1 MAVPET
7 GMGGGGGPEGGDAAA
22 AEMAADV
29 KTGMTG
35 RGGVMGG
42 WSAEGPGLGPGAG
55 AGAGTRGRVDEVARL
70 RARAALVRKRRKTP
84 LEDALASDGGSK
96 AVRLVQWARTQRSAY
111 DSKLSLWRENRRR
124 WAQEAQDIFD
134 HRAEGRRRGAG
145 DGGAGSGRGIYDY
158 DAGFGA
164 GGSGAAG
171 GGGGHGVFEARNDS
185 INIVAALAEFASAQC
200 EEDIFGGEPWFSVR
214 PEGRE
219 DPRLAEEIQK
229 HLQWVFRD
237 GRFVDGQCAGIDHA
251 TVLGE
256 AFSKTFYSV
265 VTDEHEEMVPC
276 LHIDGKAAVDADGE
290 YVTTD
295 AQVGALGDFAGRAEW
310 RPAYAKRQRVIW
322 QGVECVPVH
331 FNDISFREDA
341 PELDLLHTN
350 VYVSVEMS
358 VAEAR
363 ERFSLSKEDALR
375 LARCAGVGMGGAG
388 AGAGSS
394 DARARERQMDAVA
407 VWPGEAASAEEVLG
421 EDELERMLNTRV
433 RLVEGYILADVLGA
447 GRTSRVCIVFPPA
460 HEDWIVWADYLA
472 NISPGAELP
481 VHVAVWEPVPHKLY
495 GRGFFAKYA
504 YVQTGC
510 DELWNQVQFRNAMH
524 ANPITAIRPGNLE
537 RDEDDG
543 ELVLRPGLAIT
554 PKGSNRLGDCIE
566 FAQLPDLDDR
576 SMELF
581 QVGMQLAQ
589 LRSGISS
596 ASQGDLSALPENN
609 TATGIRSLMSR
620 AAVLLKKPVRR
631 MRRSKGRAFSYAVRL
646 FYANF
651 DREEAFVWGE
661 GRNAELVRMT
671 PEKIANLDL
680 DVRMLLTQEQN
691 QTKLEGAQVA
701 SGLIGQWLQVPEA
714 EKAAVRPLFLQ
725 AIKALEFD
733 QADEIVRQPMVKIED
748 CIGLLS
754 PEEGERLQALLEAE
768 AGAGGGGGPG
778 GMGVPGAPGAAEA
791 MGAMGA
797 AGAAGVEPGWA

>member
-1 MAVPET
+1 
-7 GMGGGGGPEGGDAAA
+7 MGGGGASDSGLSGTGGGAAA
-22 AEMAADV
+22 GADDA
-29 KTGMTG
+29 TGS
-35 RGGVMGG
+35 R
-42 WSAEGPGLGPGAG
+42 S
-55 AGAGTRGRVDEVARL
+55 RVDEVARL
-70 RARAALVRKRRKTP
+70 RARAALVRKRHKTP
-84 LEDALASDGGSK
+84 LEDALAADGGAK
-96 AVRLVQWARTQRSAY
+96 AVRLVQWARAQRTGY
-111 DSKLSLWRENRRR
+111 DAKLGLWRENRRR

-134 HRAEGRRRGAG
+134 HRAEGRRRGRG
-145 DGGAGSGRGIYDY
+145 CEGGGGRGVYDY
-158 DAGFGA
+158 DGVGA
-164 GGSGAAG
+164 GRDDDAASGC
-171 GGGGHGVFEARNDS
+171 VFEARNDS
-185 INIVAALAEFASAQC
+185 INIVAALAEFAAAQC
-200 EEDIFGGEPWFSVR
+200 EQDIFGGEPWFTVM

-219 DPRLAEEIQK
+219 DPLLAEEIQK
-229 HLQWVFRD
+229 HLQWSFRD
-237 GRFVDGQCAGIDHA
+237 GRYVDAQCAGIDHA
-251 TVLGE
+251 TALGE

-265 VTDEHEEMVPC
+265 VSDEHEERVPC
-276 LHIDGKAAVDADGE
+276 LHIDGKAAVDAEGE

-295 AQVGALGDFAGRAEW
+295 GQVAALGDFTGKAEW
-310 RPAYAKRQRVIW
+310 RTAYAKRQRVIW
-322 QGVECVPVH
+322 QGVETVPVH

-341 PELDLLHTN
+341 PALDLLHTN

-358 VAEAR
+358 VAQAR
-363 ERFSLSKEDALR
+363 ERFHLSKEDALR
-375 LARCAGVGMGGAG
+375 LARCAGLGLGVNGGG
-388 AGAGSS
+388 GSGAGSGG

-407 VWPGEAASAEEVLG
+407 VGPAGGDSGCGMAEEVLG
-421 EDELERMLNTRV
+421 ADELERMLNTRV
-433 RLVEGYILADVLGA
+433 RLIEGYMMADVLGA
-447 GRTSRVCIVFPPA
+447 GRTSRVCVVFPPA
-460 HEDWIVWADYLA
+460 HEDWVVWADYLA
-472 NISPGAELP
+472 NISPRAELP
-481 VHVAVWEPVPHKLY
+481 VHVEVWEPVPHKLY

-524 ANPITAIRPGNLE
+524 ANPITAIRAGNLE

-543 ELVLRPGLAIT
+543 DLVLRPGLAIT
-554 PKGSNRLGDCIE
+554 PKGTNKLADCIE

-609 TATGIRSLMSR
+609 TATGIKSLMSR

-671 PEKIANLDL
+671 PEKVANLDL

-748 CIGLLS
+748 CISLLS
-754 PEEGERLQALLEAE
+754 PEEGERLKGMLGAAAQGAAAAAGPEVAAGEGLGVAE
-768 AGAGGGGGPG
+768 L
-778 GMGVPGAPGAAEA
+778 GMGSGDVGAA
-791 MGAMGA
+791 MG
-797 AGAAGVEPGWA
+797 

>member
-1 MAVPET
+1 M
-7 GMGGGGGPEGGDAAA
+7 
-22 AEMAADV
+22 
-29 KTGMTG
+29 
-35 RGGVMGG
+35 
-42 WSAEGPGLGPGAG
+42 
-55 AGAGTRGRVDEVARL
+55 
-70 RARAALVRKRRKTP
+70 
-84 LEDALASDGGSK
+84 
-96 AVRLVQWARTQRSAY
+96 
-111 DSKLSLWRENRRR
+111 
-124 WAQEAQDIFD
+124 
-134 HRAEGRRRGAG
+134 
-145 DGGAGSGRGIYDY
+145 
-158 DAGFGA
+158 
-164 GGSGAAG
+164 
-171 GGGGHGVFEARNDS
+171 
-185 INIVAALAEFASAQC
+185 
-200 EEDIFGGEPWFSVR
+200 
-214 PEGRE
+214 
-219 DPRLAEEIQK
+219 
-229 HLQWVFRD
+229 
-237 GRFVDGQCAGIDHA
+237 
-251 TVLGE
+251 
-256 AFSKTFYSV
+256 
-265 VTDEHEEMVPC
+265 
-276 LHIDGKAAVDADGE
+276 
-290 YVTTD
+290 
-295 AQVGALGDFAGRAEW
+295 GALGNFAGKAEW
-310 RPAYAKRQRVIW
+310 KPAYARRERVIW

-341 PELDLLHTN
+341 PGLDLLHTN

-375 LARCAGVGMGGAG
+375 LARCAGVGTVGGGGAG
-388 AGAGSS
+388 NG

-407 VWPGEAASAEEVLG
+407 VWPAVGGGGADATEEVLG

-433 RLVEGYILADVLGA
+433 RLIEGYLLADVLGA
-447 GRTSRVCIVFPPA
+447 GRMSRVCIVFPPA

-481 VHVAVWEPVPHKLY
+481 VHVAVWEAVPHKLY

-524 ANPITAIRPGNLE
+524 ANPITAIRTGNLE

-543 ELVLRPGLAIT
+543 DLVLRPGLAIT
-554 PKGSNRLGDCIE
+554 PKGSNKLGDCIE

-631 MRRSKGRAFSYAVRL
+631 MRRCKGRAFSYAVRL

-748 CIGLLS
+748 CIALLS
-754 PEEGERLQALLEAE
+754 PEEGERLKGMLGAAAEGVAGGGAAE
-768 AGAGGGGGPG
+768 AGAG
-778 GMGVPGAPGAAEA
+778 MGVLGMTGE
-791 MGAMGA
+791 G
-797 AGAAGVEPGWA
+797 